1 MKNYTKFGSLIFGT
15 LYLNACGPD
24 TTQPQEVTKSQTVD
38 TIDTATPKFTADVN
52 PEIWPKLQQP
62 ALDPVIEARIDKII
76 SQMTLEQK
84 IGQTLQ
90 ADSDSVTPEE
100 VKRYRLGSVL
110 SGGNSAPGPLPYAD
124 TQTWLNMADE
134 YYNASIDP
142 EGVEIAIP
150 VIWGI
155 DAVHG
160 HTNLIGSTIF
170 PHNIGL
176 GAARNPELI
185 EDIMEVTARELL
197 VSGHDWTF
205 APTLAV
211 PQDDRWGR
219 AFEGFSETP
228 DIVASYSDRIVNGL
242 QGEFGTDAFMAN
254 DRILSA
260 AKHFLADGGT
270 FEGKDQGDAKI
281 TEEELR
287 DIHGM
292 GYLPALNAQAQT
304 VMVSFSSWNGKKMT
318 GHKPLITDVLKG
330 RMGFQGFVISDWNAH
345 GQVEGCTNADCPQ
358 AFNAGIDMFM
368 APDSWKAMYESLL
381 GHVKSGR
388 ISQARLDDAVRRIL
402 RVKLTYGLFDKGAP
416 STRTYS
422 GKTELLGSPAH
433 KDIARQAVRESLVL
447 LKNNN
452 NILPLNAGQTVLI
465 VGDGANNIAKASG
478 GWTLSWQG
486 GTHKN
491 EEFPNGQTI
500 LDGIKDAVK
509 AKGGTVIYDPD
520 GSSDAAADVIIAV
533 YGEDAYAEFQG
544 DRSNLDF
551 EPNGFDT
558 ERLKSFKARNIPVVS
573 VFLSGR
579 PLWTNPELNNSEAF
593 IAAWLPGSEGA
604 GIADMLFRSSNSY
617 DFKGKLSFSWPK
629 TAVQGELNV
638 GKANYDPLFAYGYG
652 LTYGSRETIEQLSE
666 TSGLSNS
673 NSDNLDSFFAA
684 GQANQPWSL
693 YGMVDGTQTRMTD
706 NRWDGGKLTIGGTDR
721 LSQEDSLRVNW
732 NEGGPEIRLSTHEHV
747 DFSRQSNGAMQL
759 AFYAKN
765 FGGYNKFSIGMVC
778 NGGNNCKGVGTLPVT
793 IDSKE
798 WTEHRIALK
807 CFEDAGVD
815 MSHIQEAF
823 RLSSSKVASIGLSDI
838 RLEPNAG
845 TPQSCVNF

>member
-1 MKNYTKFGSLIFGT
+1 MKHYTKFGNLILSSLCLT
-15 LYLNACGPD
+15 ACDSAP
-24 TTQPQEVTKSQTVD
+24 VKSAPVETESVAIVAPAKL
-38 TIDTATPKFTADVN
+38 TSDVN

-62 ALDPVIEARIDKII
+62 ALDPAIESRIDDIM

-90 ADSDSVTPEE
+90 ADSDSATPED
-100 VKRYRLGSVL
+100 VKNYHLGSIL

-124 TQTWLNMADE
+124 TQTWLDMADK
-134 YYNASIDP
+134 YYKASIDP

-150 VIWGI
+150 LIWGI

-160 HTNLIGSTIF
+160 HTNLVGSTIF

-176 GAARNPELI
+176 GAAGNPELI

-197 VSGHDWTF
+197 ISGHDWTF

-219 AFEGFSETP
+219 TYEGFSETP
-228 DIVASYSDRIVNGL
+228 DIVASYADRIVNGL
-242 QGEFGTDAFMAN
+242 QGEFGTETFMAK

-270 FEGKDQGDAKI
+270 FEGKDQGDARI

-287 DIHGM
+287 DIHGA
-292 GYLPALNAQAQT
+292 GYLPALNAQVQT

-318 GHKPLITDVLKG
+318 GHKSLITDVLKG
-330 RMGFQGFVISDWNAH
+330 RMGFQGFVVSDWNAH

-381 GHVKSGR
+381 GHAKSGR
-388 ISQARLDDAVRRIL
+388 ISQDRLDDAVRRIL
-402 RVKLTYGLFDKGAP
+402 RVKIAYGLFDKGLP
-416 STRTYS
+416 SARPFS
-422 GKTELLGSPAH
+422 GKTELLGSPEH
-433 KDIARQAVRESLVL
+433 RDVARQAVRESLVL

-452 NILPLNAGQTVLI
+452 KTLPLKANQTILVI
-465 VGDGANNIAKASG
+465 GDGADNIAKASG

-486 GTHKN
+486 GTHTN

-500 LDGIKDAVK
+500 LSGIRAAVE
-509 AKGGTVIYDPD
+509 AKGGKVIFDPD
-520 GSSDAAADVIIAV
+520 GTSSAKADVVVAV

-558 ERLKSFKARNIPVVS
+558 EKLKAFKAQDIPVVS

-579 PLWTNPELNNSEAF
+579 PLWMNPELNNSDAF
-593 IAAWLPGSEGA
+593 VAAWLPGSEGG
-604 GIADMLFRSSNSY
+604 GIADLLFRSSNAY

-629 TAVQGELNV
+629 TAIDGELNT
-638 GKANYDPLFAYGYG
+638 GQANYDPLFPYGYG
-652 LTYGSRETIEQLSE
+652 LTYNSRKTIEQLPE
-666 TSGLSNS
+666 LSGLSNS
-673 NSDNLDSFFAA
+673 NTDKLDTFFAD
-684 GQANQPWSL
+684 GQASQPWSL
-693 YGMVDGTQTRMTD
+693 YGMVDGTQTRMTG

-721 LSQEDSLRVNW
+721 LSQEDSLLINW
-732 NEGGPEIRLSTHEHV
+732 REGGPEIRLSTHEHV

-765 FGGYNKFSIGMVC
+765 FGGHNKFSIGMVC
-778 NGGNNCKGVGTLPVT
+778 NGGDNCKGVGTLPVT

-807 CFEDAGVD
+807 CFEDAGMD

-823 RLSSSKVASIGLSDI
+823 RLSSSKAASIGLSDI